1 MSISFGEIPADNLV
15 PMFMTEFDNSNAA
28 KGGAMP
34 WKNLLIG
41 QALSANSANTG
52 TLKLITSDEQADAL
66 YGAGS
71 QIARMIRAFRK
82 NTRNSELWALAVADG
97 STAAEG
103 SIAVSFAGS
112 ATVAPMYGAI
122 RLMIGGQS
130 VAASLHLGLGLD
142 EDMADIGGLV
152 VVIVV
157 GQEYDHGGAAAIN
170 ENQQL
175 PVTAEASS
183 ATVTLTAKN
192 GGTCGQG
199 IDIRYNHY
207 QGQELPQGVQLA
219 ITAMTGGGSDT
230 SYVTANVANIIRGT
244 WFNAIVAGSDD
255 ATNVAEIKRILDDR
269 WTATVQQTG
278 VLFFSL
284 NGCSVTEGSS
294 TVDYGTASLDALVE
308 RGGDLNS
315 QVICLPSLPET
326 PTPGFEVA
334 AAVLGCVAP
343 KALNDPAQPLSNWAV
358 AGIVAPRE
366 TDREDLEGNNLL
378 LKAGCALLTCGNDGT
393 VYLKRMVTTYKTNP
407 AGAKDTSYQQLEKVF
422 TLSFL
427 RWDWNNYLAGRYP
440 HAKLADDG
448 TDFGPG
454 QVIMTPK
461 LGEAE
466 LLGRYEYWISKG
478 LVQDYA
484 TFKAN
489 LVVARDPD
497 DDTALQFLIPA
508 DLIDQFFIGKSKIQ
522 FK

>member
-1 MSISFGEIPADNLV
+1 MSISFSEIPADNLV

-97 STAAEG
+97 TTAAEG
-103 SIAVSFAGS
+103 SIAVSFSGS
-112 ATVAPMYGAI
+112 ASVAPKSGAI

-130 VAASLHLGLGLD
+130 VAAD
-142 EDMADIGGLV
+142 V
-152 VVIVV
+152 VAGKTAAEVATAI
-157 GQEYDHGGAAAIN
+157 AAAIN

-207 QGQELPQGVQLA
+207 QGQELPQGVQLT

-308 RGGDLNS
+308 RGGDLDS

>member
-41 QALSANSANTG
+41 QAVQAYDPETRTESFRPKSDNTG
-52 TLKLITSDEQADAL
+52 TLKLITSDEQADVL

-82 NTRNSELWALAVADG
+82 NSRNSELWALAVTDG
-97 STAAEG
+97 TTPAEG
-103 SIAVSFAGS
+103 EIAVSFAGS
-112 ATVAPMYGAI
+112 ATVAPKSGAI

-130 VAASLHLGLGLD
+130 VAAD
-142 EDMADIGGLV
+142 V
-152 VVIVV
+152 VA
-157 GQEYDHGGAAAIN
+157 GKTAAEVATAIATAIN

-183 ATVTLTAKN
+183 ATVTLAAKN

-207 QGQELPQGVQLA
+207 QGQELPQGVQLT

-230 SYVTANVANIIRGT
+230 SYVTANVADIIRGT

-284 NGCSVTEGSS
+284 NGCSVTSGGD
-294 TVDYGTASLDALVE
+294 TTDYGTASLDALVE

-315 QVICLPSLPET
+315 QVVCLPSLPET

>member
-1 MSISFGEIPADNLV
+1 MSISFSEIPADNLV

-41 QALSANSANTG
+41 QALSGNTNTG
-52 TLKLITSDEQADAL
+52 TLKQITSDEQADAL

-97 STAAEG
+97 TTAAEG
-103 SIAVSFAGS
+103 SIAVSFSGS
-112 ATVAPMYGAI
+112 ASVAPKSGAI

-130 VAASLHLGLGLD
+130 VNSD
-142 EDMADIGGLV
+142 V
-152 VVIVV
+152 VAGKTAIQVATAIV
-157 GQEYDHGGAAAIN
+157 EAIN
-170 ENQQL
+170 ANPQL
-175 PVTAEASS
+175 PVTANNIVSTS
-183 ATVTLTAKN
+183 PTATVTLTAKN

-207 QGQELPQGVQLA
+207 QGQELPDGVVL
-219 ITAMTGGGSDT
+219 TVVNMNGGGSDT
-230 SYVTANVANIIRGT
+230 MYETAGVGTIIRGT

-255 ATNVAEIKRILDDR
+255 VANVAYIKGLLDDR
-269 WTATVQQTG
+269 WQATVQQTG

-284 NGCSVTEGSS
+284 NGCV
-294 TVDYGTASLDALVE
+294 VDGDPDVYYGTASLDALKT
-308 RGGDLNS
+308 RGNALNS
-315 QVICLPSLPET
+315 QVIVLPSLPET

-334 AAVLGCVAP
+334 AAVLGCIAP
-343 KALNDPAQPLSNWAV
+343 KALNDPAQPLSNWPV

-366 TDREDLEGNNLL
+366 TDREDLEGNNAL

-393 VYLKRMVTTYKTNP
+393 VYLKRTVTTYKQNP
-407 AGAKDTSYQQLEKVF
+407 SGAKDTSYQQLEKVF

-489 LVVARDPD
+489 LVVVRDPD

>member
-1 MSISFGEIPADNLV
+1 MSISFSEIPADNLV

-41 QALSANSANTG
+41 QALSGNTNTG
-52 TLKLITSDEQADAL
+52 TLKQITSDEQADAL

-97 STAAEG
+97 TTAAEG
-103 SIAVSFAGS
+103 SIAVSFSGS
-112 ATVAPMYGAI
+112 ASVAPKSGAI

-130 VAASLHLGLGLD
+130 VN
-142 EDMADIGGLV
+142 ADV
-152 VVIVV
+152 VAGKTAIQVATAIV
-157 GQEYDHGGAAAIN
+157 EAIN
-170 ENQQL
+170 ANPQL
-175 PVTAEASS
+175 PVTANNIVSTS
-183 ATVTLTAKN
+183 PTATVTLTAKN

-207 QGQELPQGVQLA
+207 QGQELPDGVVL
-219 ITAMTGGGSDT
+219 TVVNMNGGGSDT
-230 SYVTANVANIIRGT
+230 MYETAGVGTIIRGT

-255 ATNVAEIKRILDDR
+255 VANVAYIKGLLDDR
-269 WTATVQQTG
+269 WQATVQQTG

-284 NGCSVTEGSS
+284 NGCV
-294 TVDYGTASLDALVE
+294 VDGDPDVYYGTASLDALKT
-308 RGGDLNS
+308 RGNALNS
-315 QVICLPSLPET
+315 QVIVLPSLPET

-334 AAVLGCVAP
+334 AAVLGCIAP
-343 KALNDPAQPLSNWAV
+343 KALNDPAQPLSNWPV

-366 TDREDLEGNNLL
+366 TDREDLEGNNAL

-393 VYLKRMVTTYKTNP
+393 VYLKRTVTTYKQNP
-407 AGAKDTSYQQLEKVF
+407 SGAKDTSYQQLEKVF

-489 LVVARDPD
+489 LVVVRDPD

>member
-97 STAAEG
+97 TTPAEG
-103 SIAVSFAGS
+103 EIEVSFAGS
-112 ATVAPMYGAI
+112 ATVAPKSGAI

-130 VAASLHLGLGLD
+130 VAAD
-142 EDMADIGGLV
+142 V
-152 VVIVV
+152 VAGKTAAEVATAI
-157 GQEYDHGGAAAIN
+157 AAAIN

-175 PVTAEASS
+175 PVVAEASS

-192 GGTCGQG
+192 GGICGQG

-207 QGQELPQGVQLA
+207 QGQELPQGVQLT

-284 NGCSVTEGSS
+284 NGCSVTSGGD
-294 TVDYGTASLDALVE
+294 TTDYGTASLDALVE

>member
-1 MSISFGEIPADNLV
+1 MSISFSEIPADNLV

-41 QALSANSANTG
+41 QALSGNTNTG
-52 TLKLITSDEQADAL
+52 TLKQITSDEQADAL

-97 STAAEG
+97 TTAAEG
-103 SIAVSFAGS
+103 SIAVSFSGS
-112 ATVAPMYGAI
+112 ASVAPKSGAI

-130 VAASLHLGLGLD
+130 VNSD
-142 EDMADIGGLV
+142 V
-152 VVIVV
+152 VAGKTAIQVATAIV
-157 GQEYDHGGAAAIN
+157 EAIN
-170 ENQQL
+170 ANPQL
-175 PVTAEASS
+175 PVTANNIVSTS
-183 ATVTLTAKN
+183 PTATVTLTAKN

-207 QGQELPQGVQLA
+207 QGQELPDGVVL
-219 ITAMTGGGSDT
+219 TVVNMNGGGSDT
-230 SYVTANVANIIRGT
+230 MYETAGVGTIIRGT

-255 ATNVAEIKRILDDR
+255 VANVAYIKGLLDDR
-269 WTATVQQTG
+269 WQATVQQTG

-284 NGCSVTEGSS
+284 NGCV
-294 TVDYGTASLDALVE
+294 VDGDPDVYYGTASLDALKT
-308 RGGDLNS
+308 RGNALNS
-315 QVICLPSLPET
+315 QVIVLPSLPET

-343 KALNDPAQPLSNWAV
+343 KALNDPAQPLSNWPV

-366 TDREDLEGNNLL
+366 TDREDLEGNNAL

-393 VYLKRMVTTYKTNP
+393 VYLKRTVTTYKQNP
-407 AGAKDTSYQQLEKVF
+407 SGAKDTSYQQLEKVF

-489 LVVARDPD
+489 LVVVRDPD

>member
-52 TLKLITSDEQADAL
+52 TLKLITSDEQADTL

-97 STAAEG
+97 TTAAEG

-112 ATVAPMYGAI
+112 AAVAPKSGAI

-130 VAASLHLGLGLD
+130 VAAD
-142 EDMADIGGLV
+142 V
-152 VVIVV
+152 VAGKTAAEVATAI
-157 GQEYDHGGAAAIN
+157 AAAIN

-284 NGCSVTEGSS
+284 NGCSVTESDDA
-294 TVDYGTASLDALVE
+294 TDYGTASLDALME

-315 QVICLPSLPET
+315 QVVCLPSLPET

-343 KALNDPAQPLSNWAV
+343 KVLNDPAQPLSNWAV

>member
-41 QALSANSANTG
+41 QAVQAYDPETRTESFRPKSDNTG

-97 STAAEG
+97 TTPAEG
-103 SIAVSFAGS
+103 EIAVSFAGS
-112 ATVAPMYGAI
+112 ATVAPKSGAI

-130 VAASLHLGLGLD
+130 VAAD
-142 EDMADIGGLV
+142 V
-152 VVIVV
+152 VAGKTAAEVATAI
-157 GQEYDHGGAAAIN
+157 AAAIN

-175 PVTAEASS
+175 PVVAEASS

-207 QGQELPQGVQLA
+207 QGQELPQGVQLT

-294 TVDYGTASLDALVE
+294 TVDYGTASLDALME

>member
-41 QALSANSANTG
+41 QAVQAYDPETRTESFRPKSDNTG

-97 STAAEG
+97 TTPAEG
-103 SIAVSFAGS
+103 EIAVSFAGS
-112 ATVAPMYGAI
+112 ATVAPKSGAI

-130 VAASLHLGLGLD
+130 VAAD
-142 EDMADIGGLV
+142 V
-152 VVIVV
+152 VAGKTAAEVATAI
-157 GQEYDHGGAAAIN
+157 AAAIN

-175 PVTAEASS
+175 PVVAEASS

-207 QGQELPQGVQLA
+207 QGQELPQGVQLT

-294 TVDYGTASLDALVE
+294 TVDYGTASLDALME

-358 AGIVAPRE
+358 AGIVAPRD

-393 VYLKRMVTTYKTNP
+393 VYLKRMVTTYKMNP

>member
-1 MSISFGEIPADNLV
+1 MSISFSEIPADNLV

-41 QALSANSANTG
+41 QALSANSANAG

-97 STAAEG
+97 TTAAEG
-103 SIAVSFAGS
+103 EIAVSFASS
-112 ATVAPMYGAI
+112 ATAAPKSGAI

-130 VAASLHLGLGLD
+130 VNADVVAGKSAAQVASAI
-142 EDMADIGGLV
+142 AD
-152 VVIVV
+152 
-157 GQEYDHGGAAAIN
+157 AIN
-170 ENQQL
+170 ANVQL
-175 PVTAEASS
+175 PVTAVASS
-183 ATVTLTAKN
+183 NAVTLTAKN

-207 QGQELPQGVQLA
+207 QGQELPAGVQLA

-230 SYVTANVANIIRGT
+230 SYETAGVGTIIRGT

-255 ATNVAEIKRILDDR
+255 STNVAYIKGLLDER

-284 NGCSVTEGSS
+284 NGCSVTVTNS
-294 TVDYGTASLDALVE
+294 TTDYGTASFDALKT
-308 RGGDLNS
+308 RGASLNS
-315 QVICLPSLPET
+315 QVICLPSLPQT

-334 AAVLGCVAP
+334 AAVLGCIAP
-343 KALNDPAQPLSNWAV
+343 KALNDPAQPLSNWPV

-366 TDREDLEGNNLL
+366 EERESLENNNLL

-407 AGAKDTSYQQLEKVF
+407 AGAKDTSYQQLEKIF
-422 TLSFL
+422 TLSFI
-427 RWDWNNYLAGRYP
+427 RWDWNNYLAGKYP

-489 LVVARDPD
+489 LVVVRDPD

-508 DLIDQFFIGKSKIQ
+508 DLIDQFFIGKSKIL
-522 FK
+522 FH